1 MMRDSNEAV
10 KQFRWETIFLE
21 FKAKLPTLVALVK
34 FILPHVSKTL
44 LYFVIGV
51 IIKSR
56 SPHMALVQ
64 RAVSVMLYANG
75 ANKQV
80 YKCLQP
86 LMVCLSHKRTIALVN
101 RLSEDHDVEV
111 LFWADELKKYIEER
125 SFNYETIGNID
136 IGQCEDSAAEFSP
149 SRSSV
154 LSRQVSANSSVVDH
168 SFTDGSVADGSGE
181 SQESES
187 FWPASDTSHIEMD
200 TSLTFNEY
208 SYIQPDTSISEL
220 DVFYIAPAYSPVRS
234 PNDEHSLPGQPVTID
249 HVARANE
256 DTVGQQTPVNT
267 NEGATAGDV
276 VTVQSNAWSGFKITI
291 DNVDKNFHPSFQRI
305 HHQTKLLH
313 CVHMYA
319 AKDRIDLSLY
329 SNAPPQNVAIT
340 PEDILPSLND
350 LCSIKEHFKVLV
362 SRILVQQMEKFST
375 QKKDVLWHIPFL
387 YSEEMSMKSTVV
399 PLGVIN
405 LNENKIDEMARIMDQ
420 IHRYVPTQTNNVTIT
435 FADSEETL
443 TYTEYNFHPICCSG
457 DQLTAAREHTAQSVR
472 HHSEN
477 ELDRLEGL
485 VPVVD
490 DWHTNITLRIHFLL

>member
-1 MMRDSNEAV
+1 M
-10 KQFRWETIFLE
+10 
-21 FKAKLPTLVALVK
+21 
-34 FILPHVSKTL
+34 
-44 LYFVIGV
+44 
-51 IIKSR
+51 
-56 SPHMALVQ
+56 
-64 RAVSVMLYANG
+64 
-75 ANKQV
+75 
-80 YKCLQP
+80 
-86 LMVCLSHKRTIALVN
+86 
-101 RLSEDHDVEV
+101 
-111 LFWADELKKYIEER
+111 
-125 SFNYETIGNID
+125 
-136 IGQCEDSAAEFSP
+136 
-149 SRSSV
+149 
-154 LSRQVSANSSVVDH
+154 SANSSVVDH

-220 DVFYIAPAYSPVRS
+220 DVSYIAPAYSPVRS

-276 VTVQSNAWSGFKITI
+276 VTVQSNAWSGFKIAI

-329 SNAPPQNVAIT
+329 SNAAPQNVAIT

-362 SRILVQQMEKFST
+362 SR
-375 QKKDVLWHIPFL
+375 
-387 YSEEMSMKSTVV
+387 
-399 PLGVIN
+399 
-405 LNENKIDEMARIMDQ
+405 
-420 IHRYVPTQTNNVTIT
+420 YVGIQ
-435 FADSEETL
+435 
-443 TYTEYNFHPICCSG
+443 
-457 DQLTAAREHTAQSVR
+457 
-472 HHSEN
+472 
-477 ELDRLEGL
+477 
-485 VPVVD
+485 
-490 DWHTNITLRIHFLL
+490 